1 MISCL
6 RGFGRGNG
14 LQSEPKIGRNDAVS
28 VEMSIGYITQVLFA
42 LAALNVKLTL
52 VTVGHNKLDLS
63 RYWRVSNSVFC
74 KPAMYVK
81 VGLYI

>member
-42 LAALNVKLTL
+42 LAALNVELIWLRLAITSWIYL
-52 VTVGHNKLDLS
+52 GIGGYQI
-63 RYWRVSNSVFC
+63 RYSVNRRC
-74 KPAMYVK
+74 M
-81 VGLYI
+81 